1 MYGISGT
8 RGIIRYYQVREKD
21 PDTLLLNAGD
31 YYQGTM
37 WYTFFKYRPVIQV
50 APYYKTKNH
59 TKTPQ
64 KNISMFSVFQRAELH
79 SDGTW
84 KPRLWWWHLR
94 SPALCQ
100 PGDFKLKMQRFKIEK
115 NLKIWHL
122 SSSVLC
128 RLQIFDSLVKSC
140 TIFQNPG
147 KKVLTPKV
155 RRQVFFWQIITPLS
169 SRLPC
174 HVFGTCVLIEYQYEN
189 KLRWTIN

>member
-1 MYGISGT
+1 M
-8 RGIIRYYQVREKD
+8 REKD

-84 KPRLWWWHLR
+84 KPRL
-94 SPALCQ
+94 
-100 PGDFKLKMQRFKIEK
+100 
-115 NLKIWHL
+115 
-122 SSSVLC
+122 
-128 RLQIFDSLVKSC
+128 
-140 TIFQNPG
+140 
-147 KKVLTPKV
+147 
-155 RRQVFFWQIITPLS
+155 
-169 SRLPC
+169 
-174 HVFGTCVLIEYQYEN
+174 
-189 KLRWTIN
+189 